1 MPKKPERSTM
11 RQRAPG
17 ATPDK
22 GPLLKAVQEFDTATL
37 YEAAGQLGAMVPE
50 IRPLARGMR
59 TVGPACTVA
68 CPPGD
73 NLMLH
78 AAVAGALPGEVLVA
92 QCHDFTFGV
101 WGEVLMTAARARGIA
116 GLILD
121 GAVRDV
127 EALERSGFPVFC
139 RAVSM
144 RASIKARRGI
154 LRMPVT
160 CGGLLV
166 WPGDVVVADETGV
179 VILPVANLEEV
190 VAKARA
196 RQEREAKLMEGLRGG
211 KTTLELLALTPLL
224 DDLQQK

>member
-1 MPKKPERSTM
+1 MPKNET
-11 RQRAPG
+11 
-17 ATPDK
+17 
-22 GPLLKAVQEFDTATL
+22 LLEVIANFDTATL
-37 YEAAGQLGAMVPE
+37 YEAAGQQGAMVPE

-59 TVGPACTVA
+59 MAGPALTVA

-160 CGGLLV
+160 CGGLLGR
-166 WPGDVVVADETGV
+166 PGDVVVADENGGG
-179 VILPVANLEEV
+179 ILPVAGLEDV
-190 VAKARA
+190 MGKAR
-196 RQEREAKLMEGLRGG
+196 
-211 KTTLELLALTPLL
+211 
-224 DDLQQK
+224 